1 MKITKNIEILQK
13 FTLKDIPNLDVAVLG
28 ALELFMNVKLPK
40 YSMKFKK
47 PLVVGSVN
55 AAFTGRVLFSDRDAV
70 FADESNYLDKL
81 NNIKGIDG
89 AILIS
94 ASGSKHAIVIARE
107 LKKRGIKTFLL
118 TNNENAPAKRFVTP
132 ENLFVFPK
140 NREPYTY
147 NTSTYMGMMFGHT
160 HEDPAHIYNFIL
172 KKTQK
177 EIKKDFSKYDSY
189 YLLIPERFSE
199 MKGMFLTKF
208 DEMLQP
214 VISGRVFTFEES
226 KHAKTVVRSDKELFI
241 SFGEENKYYGPTKN
255 RMHIT
260 LPREINYAGFLA
272 IFYFVLGKV
281 QGDYPP
287 YFQKG
292 IVAYCKNASK
302 IFGYEIKPIVE

>member
-1 MKITKNIEILQK
+1 MNKNIETLQN
-13 FTLKDIPNLDVAVLG
+13 FSLKNMPNLDVAVLG
-28 ALELFMNVKLPK
+28 ALELFMTAKLPK
-40 YSMKFKK
+40 YTVKFKK

-55 AAFTGRVLFSDRDAV
+55 AAFTGRILFSDKDVV
-70 FADESNYLDKL
+70 FADESNFLEKL

-107 LKKRGIKTFLL
+107 LKKRKIETFLI
-118 TNNENAPAKRFVTP
+118 TNNENAPAKRYISK

-147 NTSTYMGMMFGHT
+147 NTSTYMGMMFGNT
-160 HEDPAHIYNFIL
+160 HEDPTHIYNFL
-172 KKTQK
+172 EKKTKK

-189 YLLIPERFSE
+189 YLLVPEKFSE

-208 DEMLQP
+208 DEMFQP
-214 VISGRVFTFEES
+214 MISGRVFTFEES
-226 KHAKTVVRSDKELFI
+226 KHAKTVVRSNKELFI
-241 SFGEENKYYGPTKN
+241 SFGEENKFYGPTKN

-272 IFYFVLGKV
+272 IVYYVLGRIQAK
-281 QGDYPP
+281 YPP

-292 IVAYCKNASK
+292 IVSYCQNASK
-302 IFGYEIKPIVE
+302 VFGYEIKPIVE

>member
-1 MKITKNIEILQK
+1 MNKNIE
-13 FTLKDIPNLDVAVLG
+13 TLKNFTVKNIPNLDVAVLG
-28 ALELFMNVKLPK
+28 ALELFVSAKLPE
-40 YSMKFKK
+40 YSVKFKK

-55 AAFTGRVLFSDRDAV
+55 AAFTGRVLFSDRDVV
-70 FADESNYLDKL
+70 FADESNFLDKL

-94 ASGSKHAIVIARE
+94 ASGSKHAILIARE
-107 LKKRGIKTFLL
+107 LKKRNITTFLI
-118 TNNENAPAKRFVTP
+118 TNNENAPAKKYIVK

-177 EIKKDFSKYDSY
+177 EIKKDFAKYDAY
-189 YLLIPERFSE
+189 YLLVPEKFSE

-208 DEMLQP
+208 DEMFQP
-214 VISGRVFTFEES
+214 AVSGRVFTFEES

-241 SFGEENKYYGPTKN
+241 SFGEENKYYGPVKN

-272 IFYFVLGKV
+272 IVYYVLGKV
-281 QGDYPP
+281 QGAYPP

-292 IVAYCKNASK
+292 IAAYCKKASEF
-302 IFGYEIKPIVE
+302 FGYEIKPIVE